1 MNSETAM
8 AIHEMLGEG
17 YRPVDFL
24 TARGTHMGCG
34 ECCSR
39 MLPVTDGELKV
50 LKDAVRERG
59 IVLRPE
65 MADVDLTCPLLDD
78 GGMCMLRAREGDH
91 KEAPAHGQVRG
102 GRLEGGAGM
111 RRQATPWAVLIP
123 FALVY
128 LAIMAAGRRL

>member
-1 MNSETAM
+1 MNAETAM

-17 YRPVDFL
+17 YRPTDFL

-59 IVLRPE
+59 VALRPE
-65 MADVDLTCPLLDD
+65 RAEVDLTCPLLDD
-78 GGMCMLRAREGDH
+78 GGMCMLYDVRPLICRLYDCSEAARGIVRAHPLMGRCEIVDLRE
-91 KEAPAHGQVRG
+91 
-102 GRLEGGAGM
+102 
-111 RRQATPWAVLIP
+111 
-123 FALVY
+123 AL
-128 LAIMAAGRRL
+128 G

>member
-1 MNSETAM
+1 MNAETAM

-59 IVLRPE
+59 VALRPE
-65 MADVDLTCPLLDD
+65 RAEVDLTCPLLDD
-78 GGMCMLRAREGDH
+78 GGMCMLYDVRPLICRLYDCSEHARGTIRRHPLMGRSEVVDLR
-91 KEAPAHGQVRG
+91 EALG
-102 GRLEGGAGM
+102 
-111 RRQATPWAVLIP
+111 
-123 FALVY
+123 
-128 LAIMAAGRRL
+128 

>member
-1 MNSETAM
+1 MNAETAM

-59 IVLRPE
+59 VALRPE
-65 MADVDLTCPLLDD
+65 RAEVDLTCPLLDD
-78 GGMCMLRAREGDH
+78 GGMCMLYDVRPLICRLYDCSEHARGTIRRHPLMGRCEVVDLR
-91 KEAPAHGQVRG
+91 EALG
-102 GRLEGGAGM
+102 
-111 RRQATPWAVLIP
+111 
-123 FALVY
+123 
-128 LAIMAAGRRL
+128 